1 VDSSITGRVFMVK
14 VKVLRLDSRYSQRS
28 SGTEITPVNPAGI
41 VLGQARIDEV
51 LRTEFVWF
59 SRWLHDDDNTKDSS
73 SALNRH
79 RQPGDSLVV
88 SNREDFIKLKLH
100 ARLAACRPASLRML
114 QIIIHRN
121 ICVQGCFNRSS
132 MWNLAV

>member
-28 SGTEITPVNPAGI
+28 WHKVTLENPADI

-59 SRWLHDDDNTKDSS
+59 SRWLHDDDNAKDSS
-73 SALNRH
+73 FALNRH
-79 RQPGDSLVV
+79 R
-88 SNREDFIKLKLH
+88 
-100 ARLAACRPASLRML
+100 
-114 QIIIHRN
+114 
-121 ICVQGCFNRSS
+121 
-132 MWNLAV
+132 

>member
-1 VDSSITGRVFMVK
+1 MDSSITGRVFMVE

-28 SGTEITPVNPAGI
+28 SGTEVTPANPAGI
-41 VLGQARIDEV
+41 VLAQAPIDGV
-51 LRTEFVWF
+51 LRVEFVWF
-59 SRWLHDDDNTKDSS
+59 SRWLHDGDNTKDSS

-79 RQPGDSLVV
+79 RQPGDSLVA

-100 ARLAACRPASLRML
+100 ARLAACRPASPRML
-114 QIIIHRN
+114 QMMIHRD
-121 ICVQGCFNRSS
+121 ICVQGCFSRSG